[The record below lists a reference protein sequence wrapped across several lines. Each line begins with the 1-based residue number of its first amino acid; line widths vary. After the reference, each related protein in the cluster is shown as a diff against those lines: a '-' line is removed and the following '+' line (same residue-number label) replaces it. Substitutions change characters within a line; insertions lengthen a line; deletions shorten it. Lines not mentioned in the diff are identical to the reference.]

1 MTFSPYECARG
12 RISSLEIVHMSHI
25 EMTKHFSIHFGILSP
40 LFVMNRQMNQEE
52 KGKKKDMNKDKR

>member
-1 MTFSPYECARG
+1 
-12 RISSLEIVHMSHI
+12 
-25 EMTKHFSIHFGILSP
+25 MTKHFSIHFGILSP